1 MYAFIS
7 KKPHFCLSF
16 FVKMAIFPSFN
27 KLYAPFLCQIPRYF
41 VISHQIQNNK
51 YNINNLLK
59 DEKVHRIMRRP
70 LPGSG
75 FYKL

>member
-51 YNINNLLK
+51 YNINN
-59 DEKVHRIMRRP
+59 
-70 LPGSG
+70 
-75 FYKL
+75 